1 MKYEDDLY
9 GKTFAVIGIVE
20 EHLKFDHKE
29 WVKLKFQNGSSI
41 VINVKYCKEIDDTIN
56 RKSDK

>member
-9 GKTFAVIGIVE
+9 GKTFVVIGIVE
-20 EHLKFDHKE
+20 EHLKFDQKE
-29 WVKLKFQNGSSI
+29 WIKLKFPGGSSI
-41 VINVKYCKEIDDTIN
+41 VIDVKHCKEYDDTTN